1 MFVPCEAEYWEC
13 GLGYFHGFGFVLGLI
28 FVCVFELVEMF
39 ILCKNL
45 CILKMCVGWCK
56 VQCNFVLFGAK
67 LDFLGEKI
75 ECCVLYA
82 VCCIVSVWWTIL
94 ALGRCVCLCCVFGE
108 WE

>member
-28 FVCVFELVEMF
+28 FVFELVEMF

-67 LDFLGEKI
+67 LDFLGVRENR
-75 ECCVLYA
+75 VLYR
-82 VCCIVSVWWTIL
+82 IVSVWWTIL
-94 ALGRCVCLCCVFGE
+94 ALGRYVCLCCVFGE
-108 WE
+108 WK

>member
-1 MFVPCEAEYWEC
+1 MWF
-13 GLGYFHGFGFVLGLI
+13 GLFPWFWFCVG

-67 LDFLGEKI
+67 LDFLGVRK
-75 ECCVLYA
+75 
-82 VCCIVSVWWTIL
+82 
-94 ALGRCVCLCCVFGE
+94 
-108 WE
+108 